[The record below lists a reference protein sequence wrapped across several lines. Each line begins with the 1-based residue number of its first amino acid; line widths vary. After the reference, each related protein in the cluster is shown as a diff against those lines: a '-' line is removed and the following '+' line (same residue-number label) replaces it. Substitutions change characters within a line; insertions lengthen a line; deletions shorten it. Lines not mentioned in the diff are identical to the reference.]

1 MSKSGN
7 WAASVRTI
15 ASDIA
20 EGFLE
25 ITHNS
30 FALIG
35 LVVAFAAIALFA
47 QPELRQ
53 QGEAQLRTWLQERHV
68 AVAGVTPEPNAV
80 ERATAVNPKELPK
93 DQAAVA
99 YWISKK
105 YRVAPEPIGAIV
117 EEAYQ
122 IGEQYK
128 IDPTLLLAVMA
139 IESRFNPFAQSSVGA
154 QGLMQVMTRVHTEKY
169 DNFGGNHAAFDP
181 ISNLRVGA
189 AILREYMQITGSVE
203 GALKYYVGAANHGND
218 GGYAAKV
225 LAEHSRLRQVAGR
238 STPTTN
244 VRPALVA
251 KRQVTPIK
259 MEEDE
264 VAASEP
270 QAADSGIPASVAV
283 NRTQA
288 DAAQVVASS
297 NL

>member
-68 AVAGVTPEPNAV
+68 AVVGVTPEPSAI

-105 YRVAPEPIGAIV
+105 YRVAPEPIGALV

-189 AILREYMQITGSVE
+189 SILREYMQITGSVE

-218 GGYAAKV
+218 GGYVAKV

-270 QAADSGIPASVAV
+270 QAADTGIPASVAV

-288 DAAQVVASS
+288 DTAQVVASS

>member
-1 MSKSGN
+1 MFKSGN

-68 AVAGVTPEPNAV
+68 AVAGVTPEPSAI

-105 YRVAPEPIGAIV
+105 YRVAPEPIGALV

-189 AILREYMQITGSVE
+189 SILREYMQITGSVE

-218 GGYAAKV
+218 GGYVAKV
-225 LAEHSRLRQVAGR
+225 LAEHSRMRQVAGR
-238 STPTTN
+238 STPETT
-244 VRPALVA
+244 VRPGLVA
-251 KRQVTPIK
+251 KRQITPIK
-259 MEEDE
+259 MEEGE
-264 VAASEP
+264 AAAE
-270 QAADSGIPASVAV
+270 QKAAETEGPASVTV
-283 NRTQA
+283 NRTQDEA
-288 DAAQVVASS
+288 SQVVASS

>member
-68 AVAGVTPEPNAV
+68 AVAGVTPEPSAI

-105 YRVAPEPIGAIV
+105 YRVAPEPIGALV

-189 AILREYMQITGSVE
+189 SILREYMQITGSVE

-218 GGYAAKV
+218 GGYVAKV
-225 LAEHSRLRQVAGR
+225 LAEHSRMRQVAGR
-238 STPTTN
+238 STPETT
-244 VRPALVA
+244 VRPGLVA
-251 KRQVTPIK
+251 KRQITSIK
-259 MEEDE
+259 MEEGE
-264 VAASEP
+264 AAAE
-270 QAADSGIPASVAV
+270 QKAAETERPASVAV
-283 NRTQA
+283 NRTQDEA
-288 DAAQVVASS
+288 SQVVASS

>member
-244 VRPALVA
+244 LRPALVA
-251 KRQVTPIK
+251 KRQVTPIH

-264 VAASEP
+264 AAAP
-270 QAADSGIPASVAV
+270 AQQATEAQSPASVAV

-288 DAAQVVASS
+288 DTAQVVASS

>member
-68 AVAGVTPEPNAV
+68 AVAGVTPEPSAI

-105 YRVAPEPIGAIV
+105 YRVAPEPIGALV
-117 EEAYQ
+117 AEAYQ

-189 AILREYMQITGSVE
+189 SILREYMQITGSVE

-218 GGYAAKV
+218 GGYVAKV
-225 LAEHSRLRQVAGR
+225 LAEHSRMRQVAGR
-238 STPTTN
+238 STPETT
-244 VRPALVA
+244 VRPGLVA
-251 KRQVTPIK
+251 KRQITSIK
-259 MEEDE
+259 MEEGE
-264 VAASEP
+264 AAAE
-270 QAADSGIPASVAV
+270 QKAAETERPASVAV
-283 NRTQA
+283 NRTQDEA
-288 DAAQVVASS
+288 SQVVASS

>member
-68 AVAGVTPEPNAV
+68 AVAGVTPEPSAI

-105 YRVAPEPIGAIV
+105 YRVAPEPIGALV

-189 AILREYMQITGSVE
+189 SILREYMQITGSVE

-218 GGYAAKV
+218 GGYVAKV
-225 LAEHSRLRQVAGR
+225 LAEHSRMRQVAGR
-238 STPTTN
+238 STPETT
-244 VRPALVA
+244 VRPGLVA
-251 KRQVTPIK
+251 KRQITSIK
-259 MEEDE
+259 MEEGE
-264 VAASEP
+264 AAAE
-270 QAADSGIPASVAV
+270 QKAAETERPSSVAV
-283 NRTQA
+283 NRTQDEA
-288 DAAQVVASS
+288 SQVVASS

>member
-68 AVAGVTPEPNAV
+68 AVAGVTPEPSAI

-105 YRVAPEPIGAIV
+105 YRVAPEPIGALV

-139 IESRFNPFAQSSVGA
+139 IESRFVGA

-189 AILREYMQITGSVE
+189 SILREYMQITGSVE

-218 GGYAAKV
+218 GGYVAKV
-225 LAEHSRLRQVAGR
+225 LAEHSRMRQVAGR
-238 STPTTN
+238 STPETT
-244 VRPALVA
+244 VRPGLVA
-251 KRQVTPIK
+251 KRQITSIK
-259 MEEDE
+259 MEEGE
-264 VAASEP
+264 AAAE
-270 QAADSGIPASVAV
+270 QKAAETERPASVAV
-283 NRTQA
+283 NRTQDEA
-288 DAAQVVASS
+288 SQVVASS

>member
-68 AVAGVTPEPNAV
+68 AVAGVTPEPSAI

-105 YRVAPEPIGAIV
+105 YRVAPEPIGALV

-169 DNFGGNHAAFDP
+169 DNFVGNHAAFDP

-189 AILREYMQITGSVE
+189 SILREYMQITGSVE

-218 GGYAAKV
+218 GGYVAKV
-225 LAEHSRLRQVAGR
+225 LAEHSRMRQVAGR
-238 STPTTN
+238 STPETT
-244 VRPALVA
+244 VRPGLVA
-251 KRQVTPIK
+251 KRQITSIK
-259 MEEDE
+259 MEEGE
-264 VAASEP
+264 AAAE
-270 QAADSGIPASVAV
+270 QKAAETERPASVAV
-283 NRTQA
+283 NRTQDEA
-288 DAAQVVASS
+288 SQVVASS

>member
-68 AVAGVTPEPNAV
+68 AVAGVTPEPSAI

-105 YRVAPEPIGAIV
+105 YRVAPEPIGALV
-117 EEAYQ
+117 GEAYQ

-189 AILREYMQITGSVE
+189 SILREYMQITGSVE

-218 GGYAAKV
+218 GGYVAKV
-225 LAEHSRLRQVAGR
+225 LAEHSRMRQVAGR
-238 STPTTN
+238 STPETT
-244 VRPALVA
+244 VRPGLVA
-251 KRQVTPIK
+251 KRQITSIK
-259 MEEDE
+259 MEEGE
-264 VAASEP
+264 AAAE
-270 QAADSGIPASVAV
+270 QKAAETERPASVAV
-283 NRTQA
+283 NRTQDEA
-288 DAAQVVASS
+288 SQVVASS

>member
-68 AVAGVTPEPNAV
+68 AVAGVTPEPSAI

-105 YRVAPEPIGAIV
+105 YRVAPEPIGALV

-139 IESRFNPFAQSSVGA
+139 IESRFTPFAQSSVGA

-189 AILREYMQITGSVE
+189 SILREYMQITGSVE

-218 GGYAAKV
+218 GGYVAKV
-225 LAEHSRLRQVAGR
+225 LAEHSRMRQVAGR
-238 STPTTN
+238 STPETT
-244 VRPALVA
+244 VRPGLVA
-251 KRQVTPIK
+251 KRQITSIK
-259 MEEDE
+259 MEEGE
-264 VAASEP
+264 AAAE
-270 QAADSGIPASVAV
+270 QKAAETERPASVAV
-283 NRTQA
+283 NRTQDEA
-288 DAAQVVASS
+288 SQVVASS